1 MMNVRG
7 VYALTRKEVLRFGKV
22 SIQTVLTP
30 AITTLLYL
38 LVFSQALSDRV
49 DIWDGV
55 PFLTFLVPGLAMMTV
70 LQNAFANSSSSL
82 IQSKMNGNIVFV
94 LLSPLSPSE
103 FFTAFTLAA
112 ILRGVLVGAVVW
124 LVAGIFIAVPLAH
137 PFMALAFA
145 ILASG
150 ILGALGI
157 IAGVWAEKFDQLAAF
172 QNFII
177 VPLSFLAGVFY
188 SIHTLPG
195 FWQELSLLN
204 PFFYMID
211 GFRWAFIE
219 KSDVS
224 PWLSLGMGLLFFLLA
239 GGLALAL
246 LQRGY
251 KLRS

>member
-1 MMNVRG
+1 MNIRG
-7 VYALTRKEVLRFGKV
+7 IYALTRKEVLRFAKV
-22 SIQTVLTP
+22 TIQTVLTP

-55 PFLTFLVPGLAMMTV
+55 PFLTFLVPGLAMMSV

-124 LVAGIFIAVPLAH
+124 LVAGIFIDVPLAH
-137 PFMALAFA
+137 PLMALVFA

-188 SIHTLPG
+188 SIESLPG
-195 FWQELSLLN
+195 FWRELSLLN

-211 GFRWAFIE
+211 GFRWAFIQE
-219 KSDVS
+219 SDVS
-224 PWLSLGMGLLFFLLA
+224 PWLSLGMGVFFFVLA
-239 GGLALAL
+239 GGLALGL

>member
-1 MMNVRG
+1 MNLRG
-7 VYALTRKEVLRFGKV
+7 MYALTRKEVLRFGKV

-30 AITTLLYL
+30 AITSLLYL

-94 LLSPLSPSE
+94 LLSPLSPAE

-124 LVAGIFIAVPLAH
+124 LVAGIFVDVPLIH
-137 PFMALAFA
+137 PLVALVFA

-157 IAGVWAEKFDQLAAF
+157 VAGVWAEKFDQLAAF

-188 SIHTLPG
+188 SIDSLPG
-195 FWQELSLLN
+195 FWRELSLLN

-211 GFRWAFIE
+211 GFRWAFIQE
-219 KSDVS
+219 SDVS
-224 PWLSLGMGLLFFLLA
+224 PWLSLGMGVFFFALA
-239 GGLALAL
+239 GGLALGL

>member
-1 MMNVRG
+1 MNLRG
-7 VYALTRKEVLRFGKV
+7 MYALTRKEVLRFGKV

-30 AITTLLYL
+30 AITSLLYL

-94 LLSPLSPSE
+94 LLSPLSPAE

-124 LVAGIFIAVPLAH
+124 LVAGLFIPVPLAE
-137 PFMALAFA
+137 PLVALVFA

-188 SIHTLPG
+188 SIESLPEG
-195 FWQELSLLN
+195 WRELSLLN

-211 GFRWAFIE
+211 GFRWAFIQE
-219 KSDVS
+219 SDVS
-224 PWLSLGMGLLFFLLA
+224 PWLSLGMGLFFFVLA
-239 GGLALAL
+239 GGLALVM